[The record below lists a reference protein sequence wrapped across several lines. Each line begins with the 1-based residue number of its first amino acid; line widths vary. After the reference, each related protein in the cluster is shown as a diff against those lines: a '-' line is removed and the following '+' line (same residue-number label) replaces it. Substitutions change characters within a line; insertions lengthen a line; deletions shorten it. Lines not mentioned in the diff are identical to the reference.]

1 MTTMVF
7 IGIFVAVTR
16 FCMQYKEMKDLPHV
30 ERLRIALVY
39 VVGMIAAF
47 GCGSYLIDWTKA
59 MALPSVV
66 QTALFVTL
74 FTAVFFHCVSANA
87 PIFAEAVYT
96 VINMPSNLL
105 GMFMLLK
112 NMRFLHVNDH

>member
-1 MTTMVF
+1 MATMVF
-7 IGIFVAVTR
+7 IGIFVAITR

-66 QTALFVTL
+66 QTVLFVTL
-74 FTAVFFHCVSANA
+74 FTAVFFIAHQ
-87 PIFAEAVYT
+87 
-96 VINMPSNLL
+96 L
-105 GMFMLLK
+105 
-112 NMRFLHVNDH
+112 MRLFLPKRFTQS